1 MPRLTSI
8 GAAVVVLV
16 IVPAVARAQTAQRPF
31 VRNVAGEVACG
42 PQAAIVAPVPTL
54 RISGGIE
61 TVSALFAKGD
71 AVIVSG
77 GTSQGVQPGQ
87 VYFVRRVVPDRFTT
101 RLSGGLEVTS
111 IHTAGWLRILEARA
125 DVAIGT
131 ITQACDGIETGDYL
145 EPFELPVVP
154 PSSAGGEPDYS
165 APGHLILADDRRKI
179 GSAGS
184 LMALDRGTAPGPK
197 PGQRLTIYRETVG
210 GKGPVSRVGEAT
222 ALVVSAETA
231 LVRID
236 SSRDAVYV
244 GDLVALHR

>member
-1 MPRLTSI
+1 MHRLTSI

-16 IVPAVARAQTAQRPF
+16 IVPAVARAQTAQHPF
-31 VRNVAGEVACG
+31 VRDVAGELACG
-42 PQAAIVAPVPTL
+42 PRAAFVAPVPSL
-54 RISGGIE
+54 RISGSTVTRATLFGI
-61 TVSALFAKGD
+61 GD
-71 AVIVSG
+71 AVIISG

-101 RLSGGLEVTS
+101 PLSGGLQVAS
-111 IHTAGWLRILEARA
+111 IHTAGWLRIVEARA
-125 DVAIGT
+125 DLAIGT
-131 ITQACDGIETGDYL
+131 IAQACDGIETGDYL

-165 APGHLILADDRRKI
+165 APGHLILADDRRQV
-179 GSAGS
+179 GSAGT
-184 LMALDRGTAPGPK
+184 LMVLDRGTDHGLK
-197 PGQRLTIYRETVG
+197 PGQRLTIFRETVG
-210 GKGPVSRVGEAT
+210 GKGPVSRIGEAT
-222 ALVVSAETA
+222 ALVVNAETA